1 MTARLARITL
11 FPIKSFDGIDIDRT
25 PILPSGA
32 LAFDRRWA
40 FFDSN
45 DRYING
51 KNRPEILRIRST
63 FSPPIDRIT
72 IQPETGTAHS
82 FHLTEDQ
89 PALNHWLSTHLNQ
102 PVQLRTDPQ
111 TGFPDDPA
119 SPGPTIVSTAT
130 LETIASWYP
139 DLTLNEIRRRFR
151 TNLEIDGVPPFWEDQ
166 LFAPDPNQTIPFRI
180 GPLHLVGVN
189 PCQRCP
195 VPTRSSLTG
204 EKTDRFQQTF
214 IEKRRETLPTWAAKS
229 RFNHYY
235 KLTINTRLAEPIEES
250 DRIEIEVGD
259 RIEIEP

>member
-11 FPIKSFDGIDIDRT
+11 YPIKSFDGTDRDRAT
-25 PILPSGA
+25 ILPSGA
-32 LAFDRRWA
+32 LEFDRRWA
-40 FFDSN
+40 FFDA

-63 FSPPIDRIT
+63 LSPAIDRLT
-72 IQPETGTAHS
+72 IQADPDRT
-82 FHLTEDQ
+82 FHLTNDQ

-102 PVQLRTDPQ
+102 PVHLRTDPQ

-119 SPGPTIVSTAT
+119 SPGPTLISTAT

-139 DLTLNEIRRRFR
+139 DLTIDELRRRFR
-151 TNLEIDGVPPFWEDQ
+151 TNLEIDNVPPFWEDQ
-166 LFAPDPNQTIPFRI
+166 LFAADPTQTISFRI
-180 GPLHLVGVN
+180 GPLHLLGIN

-195 VPTRSSLTG
+195 VPTRSSITG

-214 IEKRRETLPTWAAKS
+214 IEKRRETLPTWAAKT

-235 KLTINTRLAEPIEES
+235 KLAINTRLAEPIEE
-250 DRIEIEVGD
+250 GD
-259 RIEIEP
+259 RIEIKVGDRLEIEQ